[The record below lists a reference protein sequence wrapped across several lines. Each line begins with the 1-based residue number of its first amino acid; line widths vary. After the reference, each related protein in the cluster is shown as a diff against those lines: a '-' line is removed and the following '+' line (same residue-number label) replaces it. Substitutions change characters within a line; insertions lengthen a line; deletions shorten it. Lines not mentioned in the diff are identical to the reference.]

1 MKVLLLDNDTPKAL
15 DLVRHL
21 GRRGVVVDILSRP
34 GSVAFFSR
42 YCHTA
47 LPGRAATVPGMVE
60 EALGIMAGY
69 DAAFALVDDAVEALH
84 RNRGRLP
91 GHIERHLTPADTLEV
106 TFSKVR
112 MNALAHDLGIP
123 VPATMPLDS
132 ESGLGDFT
140 REYGFPLMIKGEQG
154 SAGSMIRMACSR
166 TEVVTASQEVKEQER
181 AYRGRPFV
189 QEYVR
194 GPLYIVGGL
203 CREGTLLR
211 VCIHRR
217 EAEYPLC
224 GPPVMGVTVGVPILL
239 DYGERIF
246 RALRWNGLANLQF
259 KEDPRTG
266 EFKFLEINPRPWAF
280 IELAHRAGVDMGGA
294 YCAMVTGT
302 ELTPDLTFR
311 PGVRL
316 VKLFPDGLLYLW
328 AHPREIPRMVRRLAS
343 LRCSTTV
350 ARDDIRPNVYQLKRL
365 YWELLRDLR
374 DGSVRAD
381 RADRERITTA
391 LRAHPTFYPMSTECA
406 QSLCRSDLRIR

>member
-1 MKVLLLDNDTPKAL
+1 MDNDTPKAL

-34 GSVAFFSR
+34 DSIAFLSR

-47 LPGRAATVPGMVE
+47 IVRRAATVPGMVE
-60 EALGIMAGY
+60 EALGILAGY
-69 DAAFALVDDAVEALH
+69 DAVLALIDDAVEALH

-154 SAGSMIRMACSR
+154 SAGSTIRMACSYA
-166 TEVVTASQEVKEQER
+166 ESVTASQEIKEWER
-181 AYRGRPFV
+181 SYGGRPFV

-194 GPLYIVGGL
+194 GPVYSVSGL

-217 EAEYPLC
+217 EAAYPLF
-224 GPPVMGVTVGVPILL
+224 GSPVMGVTVEAPTLL
-239 DYGERIF
+239 TYGERIF
-246 RALRWNGLANLQF
+246 QALRWNGLVNLEF
-259 KEDPRTG
+259 KKDPRTG
-266 EFKFLEINPRPWAF
+266 EFKFLEINPRPWSS
-280 IELAHRAGVDMGGA
+280 IELAHRAGVDMAGA
-294 YCAMVTGT
+294 YCAMVTGAP
-302 ELTPDLTFR
+302 LQPDLSFR
-311 PGVRL
+311 PDVRF
-316 VKLFPDGLLYLW
+316 VKLLSEGLLYLW
-328 AHPREIPRMVRRLAS
+328 ANPREISRMVRRLAS
-343 LRCSTTV
+343 PRCSTNV
-350 ARDDIRPNVYQLKRL
+350 ALDDRRPNVHQLKRF
-365 YWELLRDLR
+365 YWELRRDLR

-406 QSLCRSDLRIR
+406 QSLCRSDLRSQG